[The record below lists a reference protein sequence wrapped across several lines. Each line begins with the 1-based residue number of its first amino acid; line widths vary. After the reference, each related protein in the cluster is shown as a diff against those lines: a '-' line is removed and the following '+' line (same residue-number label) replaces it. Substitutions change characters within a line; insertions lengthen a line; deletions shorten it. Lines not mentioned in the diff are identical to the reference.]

1 MKKRTCLISITQ
13 TLVAAGA
20 SLLIAVGTAEA
31 QKQGGSI
38 TVGQEL
44 DIPGFDPLKVG
55 VYDTSA
61 QSAAA
66 LIYDTLTPSTI
77 RASRNQSLRCRGPIQ
92 RISRH
97 GLSSSGRA

>member
-1 MKKRTCLISITQ
+1 VKKRTCLISIAQ

-20 SLLIAVGTAEA
+20 SLLIAAGTADA

-55 VYDTSA
+55 VYDTSE
-61 QSAAA
+61 
-66 LIYDTLTPSTI
+66 PPP
-77 RASRNQSLRCRGPIQ
+77 N
-92 RISRH
+92 
-97 GLSSSGRA
+97 